1 MTPLAEEFLRVL
13 LGHEEGC
20 SDEQIRLQFG
30 NRYELLATAIN
41 ELLVANRLQLFTQ
54 GKNLHCSE

>member
-30 NRYELLATAIN
+30 NRYELLAAAIN

-54 GKNLHCSE
+54 G